1 MPTYKVTDP
10 SSGKTVR
17 LTGDSAPTEQEL
29 EEVFKSITQQSPSSA
44 PVPDPGSAEQMQKA
58 VNEAGMTK
66 SHYAILFG
74 APLVV
79 AIAFVAFLI
88 YRRKS
93 KRDITKP
100 KKTPG
105 PADFSTAS
113 LGVKRLSFVL
123 SALVATGHVVV
134 ATLHLS
140 DLNHDLNFTLNPKW
154 PIVLLVELMA
164 SALVGLTATA
174 LTWFFVRVID
184 WVIRGF
190 KFGG

>member
-29 EEVFKSITQQSPSSA
+29 EEVFKSIPQQSTSSQPSA
-44 PVPDPGSAEQMQKA
+44 PVAQLGSDAQLQKA
-58 VNEAGMTK
+58 VNEGMTK

-74 APLVV
+74 APLVI
-79 AIAFVAFLI
+79 AIAAFLI
-88 YRRKS
+88 YRKKS
-93 KRDITKP
+93 KRDTTKP

-123 SALVATGHVVV
+123 SALVATGSVGV

-140 DLNHDLNFTLNPKW
+140 DVTYDPRFT
-154 PIVLLVELMA
+154 IGVLFVGLMA
-164 SALVGLTATA
+164 SAL
-174 LTWFFVRVID
+174 TWFAVRVID

-190 KFGG
+190 RFGS